1 MWEGR
6 KPFKDSFKEWGEAE
20 PKPLMC
26 PEAAL
31 SWNYVLGH
39 TGVEVQIN
47 QKAGPD
53 AKGEK
58 DAQAWYGSFLLYG
71 EKVRSLKRGQLGSW
85 QGTLPFTEASGQ
97 PPGWAKQVLLSRSAT
112 PSKAGGCGGGGAC
125 TGWGWWECALEH
137 RLWDDWTPDWDK
149 GLAGIY
155 LPPIV
160 VVLWG
165 TQQTFLLWR
174 TETAQER
181 SFFPGPRWP
190 GCWAPH
196 RVLL

>member
-1 MWEGR
+1 MG
-6 KPFKDSFKEWGEAE
+6 
-20 PKPLMC
+20 

-97 PPGWAKQVLLSRSAT
+97 PPSWAKQVLLFRSAT
-112 PSKAGGCGGGGAC
+112 PSKAGRMR
-125 TGWGWWECALEH
+125 WGRSLH
-137 RLWDDWTPDWDK
+137 RL
-149 GLAGIY
+149 GLMGMRPGA
-155 LPPIV
+155 PP
-160 VVLWG
+160 LG
-165 TQQTFLLWR
+165 
-174 TETAQER
+174 
-181 SFFPGPRWP
+181 
-190 GCWAPH
+190 
-196 RVLL
+196 

>member
-1 MWEGR
+1 
-6 KPFKDSFKEWGEAE
+6 
-20 PKPLMC
+20 MC

-85 QGTLPFTEASGQ
+85 QGTLPFTEPLGSPQAE
-97 PPGWAKQVLLSRSAT
+97 LSKSSYLEVPRPLGRADAVGAEPAQAGVDGNAPWSTAFGMTGHPIETRGLQGSTYPRS
-112 PSKAGGCGGGGAC
+112 
-125 TGWGWWECALEH
+125 
-137 RLWDDWTPDWDK
+137 
-149 GLAGIY
+149 
-155 LPPIV
+155 
-160 VVLWG
+160 
-165 TQQTFLLWR
+165 
-174 TETAQER
+174 
-181 SFFPGPRWP
+181 
-190 GCWAPH
+190 
-196 RVLL
+196 